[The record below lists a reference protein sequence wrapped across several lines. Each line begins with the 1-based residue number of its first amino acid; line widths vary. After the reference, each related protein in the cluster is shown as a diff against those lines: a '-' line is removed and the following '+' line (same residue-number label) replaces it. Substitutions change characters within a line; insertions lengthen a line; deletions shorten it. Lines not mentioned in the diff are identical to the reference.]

1 MNFNFKKLVIT
12 SRDPDQLYML
22 FEKTCYLFTLV
33 VRFWFKKKRGHAVGA
48 FSKPTWPRF
57 FFIKTRPQLEI
68 SIFLCTYV

>member
-33 VRFWFKKKRGHAVGA
+33 VRFWIQKKNAVMPLGLFLSPRDRA
-48 FSKPTWPRF
+48 FFLSKLAR
-57 FFIKTRPQLEI
+57 
-68 SIFLCTYV
+68 S